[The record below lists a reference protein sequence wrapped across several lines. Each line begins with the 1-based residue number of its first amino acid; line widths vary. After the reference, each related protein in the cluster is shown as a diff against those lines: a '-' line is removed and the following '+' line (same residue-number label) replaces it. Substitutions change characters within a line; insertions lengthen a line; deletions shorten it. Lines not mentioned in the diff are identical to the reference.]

1 MASQDEKTTE
11 KTIEVHT
18 PTEDEIHPGTFRVL
32 VTRPEQSRSDK
43 RIAYIIVALAVILV
57 CALLVRVGFESTLN
71 FLEIQDEIELRIQRQ
86 ARQKILEDR
95 ILQMDESEF
104 WWDSDRR
111 V

>member
-11 KTIEVHT
+11 KTTEVHT
-18 PTEDEIHPGTFRVL
+18 PTEHEIHPGTFRVL

-43 RIAYIIVALAVILV
+43 RLAYIIVALAVILV

-95 ILQMDESEF
+95 ILQMGESEF